1 MCVFVCANPQVGS
14 VLELTVDARSTAMAD
29 IPVDASNQHL
39 FRQPVDPI
47 LKMFDDMVQVEL
59 AHLA

>member
-1 MCVFVCANPQVGS
+1 MGS